1 MPCLI
6 TFILVQ
12 LYGEVYGE
20 DILYFYY
27 SKEVDLLMFLN
38 DKFKFAERNTTMST
52 EIIAGITTFV
62 TMSYIIIV
70 NPSVLNKAGMDFHGV
85 FIATILASIIGTL
98 IMGLFANYPIAI
110 APGMGMNAYFS
121 FVIVLGMGIPWQSA
135 LGSVF
140 IASVIFLLLS
150 LTSFRQA
157 LIEAIP
163 PSLKAGISGG
173 IGLFVAF
180 IGMQNAHLVV
190 ASPATIITLG
200 NFSEPVAYMSILGL
214 IITIILLVNNVPAAI
229 FLGMIITAIVSFCMG
244 YITLPSSIFSLPTG
258 LGATFMHL
266 DISGAFTPNLFAI
279 IFTFFLVTLFDTT
292 GTMIGIAE
300 QAGLMKNGHFP
311 NVRSALLADAIAS
324 TFGSLL
330 GTSPT
335 SSYIESGS
343 GVAAG
348 GRTGFT
354 SVVVAILFFFMLFLA
369 PIAQVLASVPAI
381 TSPALIVVGFLMM
394 GSLNN
399 IDWKNIEESLP
410 AFFVL
415 FWMPLSYSI
424 TNGVGAGLIL
434 YPLIKIFRGKM
445 REIHPLL
452 YVFLVLFII
461 QFIMMNH

>member
-1 MPCLI
+1 
-6 TFILVQ
+6 
-12 LYGEVYGE
+12 
-20 DILYFYY
+20 
-27 SKEVDLLMFLN
+27 MFLN
-38 DKFKFAERNTTMST
+38 DKFKFNERNTTLST
-52 EIIAGITTFV
+52 EILAGITTFV
-62 TMSYIIIV
+62 SMSYIIIV
-70 NPSVLNKAGMDFHGV
+70 NPSVLNKTGMDFHGV
-85 FIATILASIIGTL
+85 FVATILASIVGTL
-98 IMGLFANYPIAI
+98 IMGLIANYPIAI
-110 APGMGMNAYFS
+110 APGMGMNAYFA

-150 LTSFRQA
+150 LTGFRQS

-163 PSLKAGISGG
+163 ISLKAGISGG
-173 IGLFVAF
+173 IGLFIAF

-214 IITIILLVNNVPAAI
+214 IVTIILLVNDVPAAI
-229 FLGMIITAIVSFCMG
+229 FLGMLITAIVSFCLG
-244 YITLPSSIFSLPTG
+244 YIPLPHSILSLPTG
-258 LGATFMHL
+258 LDATFMHL
-266 DISGAFTPNLFAI
+266 DIAGAFSPNLFAI

-292 GTMIGIAE
+292 GTMIGVAS

-311 NVRSALLADAIAS
+311 NVKSALLADAVAS
-324 TFGSLL
+324 TIGSIF

-335 SSYIESGS
+335 SSYVESGT

-354 SVVVAILFFFMLFLA
+354 AVVVAFLFFCMLFFA
-369 PIAQVLASVPAI
+369 PVAQVLASAPAI
-381 TSPALIVVGFLMM
+381 TSPALIIVGFLMM
-394 GSLNN
+394 GNLNQVN
-399 IDWKNIEESLP
+399 WTDIEESLP

-434 YPLIKIFRGKM
+434 YPLIKIFRGKY
-445 REIHPLL
+445 RQVHPLL
-452 YVFLVLFII
+452 YVFLVLFVI